1 MKTLTSGLMCGL
13 HDVIVAS
20 EGMGKDLGSLIG
32 DSSLT
37 GNALNGFLTIV
48 KRFLLVITLEI
59 STKVT
64 DENQKETGSMN
75 EGNREI
81 RDLENKSSNYG
92 DYIPLLN
99 LVKAAICSI
108 RLGKY
113 SISTEDTIA
122 ENNREN
128 MKRKTSI
135 LINSVNESEESHRS
149 LGVYPSK
156 RKQYAGF
163 INQR

>member
-1 MKTLTSGLMCGL
+1 M
-13 HDVIVAS
+13 
-20 EGMGKDLGSLIG
+20 
-32 DSSLT
+32 
-37 GNALNGFLTIV
+37 
-48 KRFLLVITLEI
+48 ITLEI
-59 STKVT
+59 NTKVT
-64 DENQKETGSMN
+64 DENQKETGSIN

-81 RDLENKSSNYG
+81 RDLENKSSNDG
-92 DYIPLLN
+92 DYIPSLN

-163 INQR
+163 INPR